1 MYEIKIISAFS
12 GAHSLRDYPGNCR
25 NIHGHNWK
33 VEVIMHSNE
42 LDNLGMSLDFRM
54 LKQETENLLKTI
66 DHTYLN
72 ENPPFNT
79 LNPTAE
85 NLARWIFESLSEKL
99 NNNNA
104 KLCRVS
110 VWENEN
116 SSATYYE

>member
-1 MYEIKIISAFS
+1 MYEIKIITTFS
-12 GAHSLRDYPGNCR
+12 GAHSLRNYPGNCR

-33 VEVIMHSNE
+33 VEVVMQSNE
-42 LDNLGMSLDFRM
+42 LDDLGMSLDFRM
-54 LKQETENLLKTI
+54 LKQETECLLKTL

-72 ENPPFNT
+72 ENMPFNT

-85 NLARWIFESLSEKL
+85 NLARYVFESLSKKL
-99 NNNNA
+99 NVNNA

-110 VWENEN
+110 VWENES